1 MRKKIILIVIPLI
14 LIVAGTAI
22 YLFANRKYTYTVKAA
37 NWHRKST
44 FTLCE
49 VEIADLMNDIFYPQD
64 EQLFLKQI
72 RSKENY
78 VGQKNIPVEGVKD
91 NICDIFYYD
100 NGLFALM
107 NWAPGAYQLRSCSTW
122 FWKID
127 SDRINSSYWYPSPG
141 DYYPDDSV
149 DAESIKSDFDL
160 VFGEFDSCCESFYL
174 YLQYPEVDIDRD
186 NKIIRC
192 RVYSGPLAKTLTES
206 YVEIDFVNKT
216 VVCTLGDDAKC
227 D

>member
-1 MRKKIILIVIPLI
+1 MKKRIIFLIIPLT
-14 LIVAGTAI
+14 LIAAGTAV
-22 YLFANRKYTYTVKAA
+22 YFFAHRKNMYTAEA
-37 NWHRKST
+37 ENWHRKST

-49 VEIADLMNDIFYPQD
+49 TEVSELQNKIFYPQD
-64 EQLFLKQI
+64 ETAFLEQI

-100 NGLFALM
+100 NGLFAVM
-107 NWAPGAYQLRSCSTW
+107 KWASGAYQLRSCSTW

-141 DYYPDDSV
+141 DYYPDNSV
-149 DAESIKSDFDL
+149 DAESIKSDFGL
-160 VFGEFDSCCESFYL
+160 VFGDFDHCCESFYS

-186 NKIIRC
+186 NKTIRC
-192 RVYSGPLAKTLTES
+192 RLYSGPLAKTLDES
-206 YVEIDFVNKT
+206 YVEINFQDKT
-216 VVCTLGDDAKC
+216 VICTLGEDARLK
-227 D
+227 